1 MPKRKYAIVDIET
14 TGGLFK
20 RDRITEIAI
29 VLHDGKNNIEQFSS
43 LINPERSIP
52 PEITRIT
59 GISNEMVQDAPKFYE
74 VAKQIVKLLE
84 GAIFVAHNVRFDYTF
99 IKNEFKAL
107 GYTFTKRQ
115 LCTVKLARKA
125 FPGLTSYSLGNLIRH
140 FDIQVEARH
149 RALDDTL
156 ATTELFEHI
165 IKTFDKSDELTLFI
179 NQGIKE
185 AQLPKGIS
193 IEQLH
198 ELPEEAGVYYF
209 INEHQ
214 RVVYIG
220 KAKNIKS
227 RIFQHFNKVTAKAAK
242 LYQQVKEIS
251 FELTGNELVALLHEA
266 HEIKLRKPE
275 INKALRRTTFPY
287 FLGSYEDETNFT
299 QVEIF
304 KSSDKNLNKAKL
316 LHEYSSLGQ
325 GRSHLIELIQ
335 TYDLCQT
342 HTKCR
347 GLNQRICLCDGNC
360 IHLTADEHN
369 QAVIDMSLAL
379 RALFE
384 RDFFIIDEGREAD
397 ERSVILV
404 EEGKYKGYGF
414 IPHEDVQYG
423 VEELK
428 ESIKEQLYYPIMNK
442 LIWNYL
448 QAHKPKIIYID

>member
-1 MPKRKYAIVDIET
+1 MSKRKYAIVDIET

-29 VLHDGKNNIEQFSS
+29 VLHDGKSNIEQFSS
-43 LINPERSIP
+43 LVNPERSIP
-52 PEITRIT
+52 PEISRIT
-59 GISNEMVQDAPKFYE
+59 GITNEMVQDAPKFYE
-74 VAKQIVKLLE
+74 IAKQVVELLE

-156 ATTELFEHI
+156 ATTELFEQI
-165 IKTFDKSDELTLFI
+165 IQTFDQKDELTLFI

-193 IEQLH
+193 IDQLH
-198 ELPEEAGVYYF
+198 DLPEEPGVYYF
-209 INEHQ
+209 INEHN

-220 KAKNIKS
+220 KAKNIKA

-266 HEIKLRKPE
+266 HEIKLRQPE

-287 FLGSYEDETNFT
+287 FLGSYTNESNFT

-304 KSSDKNLNKAKL
+304 KTSDKYLDKARL
-316 LHEYSSLGQ
+316 LHEYSSLKQ
-325 GRSHLIELIQ
+325 GRNHLTDLIQ
-335 TYDLCQT
+335 TYELCQKQ
-342 HTKCR
+342 TKCR
-347 GLNQRICLCDGNC
+347 GLSQHICHCEGNC
-360 IHLTADEHN
+360 IVLSGEEHN
-369 QAVIDMSLAL
+369 QAVEDMSLDL

-384 RDFFIIDEGREAD
+384 RDFFIIDEGREPE

-404 EEGKYKGYGF
+404 EEGKYRGYGY
-414 IPHEDVQYG
+414 ISYEDVQYG

-428 ESIKEQLYYPIMNK
+428 EAIKEQLYYPIMNK

-448 QAHKPKIIYID
+448 QDHNPELIYID